1 MSRILVIESSAR
13 QQGSVSRE
21 LTQQFIANWQAAHPA
36 DQVQVRDLA
45 AEPVP
50 HLDATLLGGWMTPS
64 EQQNDAEKAA
74 LARSNQLTDELLA
87 ADVLVLAAPMYN
99 FAIPSTLKAWLD
111 HVLRAGV
118 TFKYTETGPQ
128 GLLTGKRAFVLTARG
143 GIYAGSALD
152 HQEPYLRQVLAFI
165 GIHDVQ
171 FIHAEGLNMGAEFS
185 EKGLAQAKANLEGL
199 RGQALSV
206 IAQNIDA
213 LLVGPTSDLPEAVR
227 LDMAYAASSQIID
240 AASPFAM
247 DDLCIAARGLCDLL
261 DAAPR
266 TGGFDWRIS
275 TVHAQAMKLLL
286 ALPCEA
292 VEPRQRD
299 ERDQCG
305 GEAAQHGG

>member
-1 MSRILVIESSAR
+1 MSRVLVIESSAR

-45 AEPVP
+45 IDPVP

-64 EQQNDAEKAA
+64 EQQSEAEKAA
-74 LARSNQLTDELLA
+74 LVRSNQLTDELLA

-143 GIYAGSALD
+143 GIYAGSGLD
-152 HQEPYLRQVLAFI
+152 HQEPYLRQALAFI

-185 EKGLAQAKANLEGL
+185 EKGLAQAKARL
-199 RGQALSV
+199 A
-206 IAQNIDA
+206 
-213 LLVGPTSDLPEAVR
+213 AV
-227 LDMAYAASSQIID
+227 A
-240 AASPFAM
+240 
-247 DDLCIAARGLCDLL
+247 
-261 DAAPR
+261 
-266 TGGFDWRIS
+266 
-275 TVHAQAMKLLL
+275 
-286 ALPCEA
+286 
-292 VEPRQRD
+292 
-299 ERDQCG
+299 
-305 GEAAQHGG
+305 

>member
-36 DQVQVRDLA
+36 DQIQVRDLA

-64 EQQNDAEKAA
+64 EQQSEAEKAA

-152 HQEPYLRQVLAFI
+152 HQEPYLRQALAFV

-171 FIHAEGLNMGAEFS
+171 FIHAEGLNLGAEFS
-185 EKGLAQAKANLEGL
+185 QKGLAQARA
-199 RGQALSV
+199 
-206 IAQNIDA
+206 
-213 LLVGPTSDLPEAVR
+213 
-227 LDMAYAASSQIID
+227 
-240 AASPFAM
+240 
-247 DDLCIAARGLCDLL
+247 
-261 DAAPR
+261 
-266 TGGFDWRIS
+266 
-275 TVHAQAMKLLL
+275 KL
-286 ALPCEA
+286 AE
-292 VEPRQRD
+292 VV
-299 ERDQCG
+299 
-305 GEAAQHGG
+305 

>member
-64 EQQNDAEKAA
+64 EQQSDAEKAA

-143 GIYAGSALD
+143 GIYAGSGLD
-152 HQEPYLRQVLAFI
+152 HQEPYLRQALAFI

-185 EKGLAQAKANLEGL
+185 EKGLAQAKA
-199 RGQALSV
+199 
-206 IAQNIDA
+206 
-213 LLVGPTSDLPEAVR
+213 
-227 LDMAYAASSQIID
+227 
-240 AASPFAM
+240 
-247 DDLCIAARGLCDLL
+247 
-261 DAAPR
+261 
-266 TGGFDWRIS
+266 
-275 TVHAQAMKLLL
+275 KL
-286 ALPCEA
+286 AEVA
-292 VEPRQRD
+292 
-299 ERDQCG
+299 
-305 GEAAQHGG
+305 

>member
-21 LTQQFIANWQAAHPA
+21 LTQQFIGNWQAAHPA
-36 DQVQVRDLA
+36 DQIQVRDLA
-45 AEPVP
+45 VDPVP

-64 EQQNDAEKAA
+64 EQQSEAEKAA
-74 LARSNQLTDELLA
+74 LARSNLLTDEVLA

-152 HQEPYLRQVLAFI
+152 HQEPYLRQALAFI

-185 EKGLAQAKANLEGL
+185 EKGLAQAKA
-199 RGQALSV
+199 
-206 IAQNIDA
+206 
-213 LLVGPTSDLPEAVR
+213 
-227 LDMAYAASSQIID
+227 
-240 AASPFAM
+240 
-247 DDLCIAARGLCDLL
+247 
-261 DAAPR
+261 
-266 TGGFDWRIS
+266 
-275 TVHAQAMKLLL
+275 KL
-286 ALPCEA
+286 AEVA
-292 VEPRQRD
+292 
-299 ERDQCG
+299 
-305 GEAAQHGG
+305 